1 MTNIALLRGINVGGN
16 QMVAMSE
23 LRALAAKLGMSK
35 VRTLLQSGNLVFDS
49 SRRNAAQ
56 LEQLLEAEVARR
68 FESAIGV
75 FVRTAEEWKT
85 VVARNPFVAEAAS
98 DPARLVAMF
107 FKEVCA
113 VKQVSALEAAIVG
126 PERVRAVGRHLY
138 LVYPDGMG
146 RSKLTNVVIEKTLGM
161 RGTARN
167 WNTVLK
173 LATAANSELRTE
185 NSELRT
191 EN

>member
-173 LATAANSELRTE
+173 LAAAANSELRTE
-185 NSELRT
+185 N
-191 EN
+191 

>member
-1 MTNIALLRGINVGGN
+1 
-16 QMVAMSE
+16 MVAMSE
-23 LRALAAKLGMSK
+23 LRALASKLGMSN

-49 SRRNAAQ
+49 SRRDAAQ
-56 LEQLLEAEVARR
+56 LERLLEAEVALR
-68 FESAIGV
+68 FEWPIGV

-107 FKEVCA
+107 FKDPCA

-126 PERVRAVGRHLY
+126 PERLRAIGRQLY
-138 LVYPDGMG
+138 VVYPDGMG
-146 RSKLTNVVIEKTLGM
+146 RSKLTNVLIEKTLAM

-173 LATAANSELRTE
+173 LAAAATSG
-185 NSELRT
+185 
-191 EN
+191 